1 MAPATQMAAPPPRGG
16 SFRVLRTARVA
27 PSSPD
32 GVPSL
37 RQRAVPLTFLDA
49 MWLPTPPVDRVFL
62 YRLGAA
68 DDDVDAVL
76 SRLADSLSRV
86 LHVFYPLAGRLRLT
100 PGKTNRYELFYQ
112 PGDAVAF
119 TVAEQDDGVGV
130 DELAADDPR
139 EVAKIAPLVPELP
152 DGGAVL
158 AVQATVLLPPARR
171 GLALGVTVHHAAC
184 DGSSSTHFLHTWAA
198 ACAGAVVLPK
208 PPVIDRTFIRE
219 REDLYDYM
227 VSRTKEESDKF
238 RSPDVADSKLLA
250 TFTLSGEILQSIKDR
265 VAGVAARRG
274 APLPRCT
281 SIVATFAVVWQCH
294 IRAALASDVEAEN
307 NPRNHGRAHFVFPTD
322 HRARMEP
329 RVPDNSTHFLHTWA
343 AACAGAVVLPKP
355 PVIDR
360 TFIRER
366 EDLYDIMVN
375 RTKEESDKF
384 SSPDVADNKLL
395 ATFTLSGEILQNIKD
410 IVAGVAARRGAS
422 PPPRCTSIVATFA
435 VIWQCHIRAALASD
449 VEAENNPRNHGRAH
463 FVFPTDHR
471 ARMEPRVPD
480 KYLGNCVGPCFA
492 SAPKKE
498 IAAADAEDGLFTTC
512 AAIAAAIDE
521 GTRYDPDYWKRCTE
535 HVGGMSA
542 SDGPPLAVAGSPRF
556 RVYDVD
562 FGFGRPTKVDVVSVA
577 KTGAIS
583 VAEGRGGGIEVGVG
597 LPPERMER
605 FRRCFTDAVTWLS
618 SPSSSDT

>member
-119 TVAEQDDGVGV
+119 TVAEHDDGVGV

-139 EVAKIAPLVPELP
+139 EVAKIAPLAPELP

-158 AVQATVLLPPARR
+158 AVQATVLPPARR

-184 DGSSSTHFLHTWAA
+184 DGSS
-198 ACAGAVVLPK
+198 
-208 PPVIDRTFIRE
+208 
-219 REDLYDYM
+219 
-227 VSRTKEESDKF
+227 
-238 RSPDVADSKLLA
+238 
-250 TFTLSGEILQSIKDR
+250 
-265 VAGVAARRG
+265 
-274 APLPRCT
+274 
-281 SIVATFAVVWQCH
+281 
-294 IRAALASDVEAEN
+294 
-307 NPRNHGRAHFVFPTD
+307 
-322 HRARMEP
+322 
-329 RVPDNSTHFLHTWA
+329 STHFLHTWA

-410 IVAGVAARRGAS
+410 IVAAPSVHVHRRDVRRHMAVPHPRRTSKRRRSREQPSKPWPCPLRLPHRSPGADGTPRPRQVPRQLRRAMLRLGAQERDRRRRRGGRPLHDLRRDRRRHRRRNEIRSRLLGEVQGARQRDEHERRPAAS
-422 PPPRCTSIVATFA
+422 GGRVAE
-435 VIWQCHIRAALASD
+435 V
-449 VEAENNPRNHGRAH
+449 
-463 FVFPTDHR
+463 
-471 ARMEPRVPD
+471 PRVRR
-480 KYLGNCVGPCFA
+480 
-492 SAPKKE
+492 
-498 IAAADAEDGLFTTC
+498 GLWVRE
-512 AAIAAAIDE
+512 ADE
-521 GTRYDPDYWKRCTE
+521 GGR
-535 HVGGMSA
+535 
-542 SDGPPLAVAGSPRF
+542 
-556 RVYDVD
+556 RVRGEDRGD
-562 FGFGRPTKVDVVSVA
+562 L
-577 KTGAIS
+577 
-583 VAEGRGGGIEVGVG
+583 GGGG
-597 LPPERMER
+597 P
-605 FRRCFTDAVTWLS
+605 RRRH
-618 SPSSSDT
+618 